1 MKQASAR
8 VADPIMCK
16 GTCAILPQLLAQS
29 LIFRPSEAYIIMRG
43 YRRGRAYMRNRIAAV
58 TGGRSAA
65 AQPLFAALVAEWR
78 AGGTKVAGVLSEPD
92 GASDR
97 TCTAGF
103 LREINSGEAYQ
114 IHLETPPVGTS
125 CDIDIAG
132 VETAGRDVLTDLG
145 TSDLVVLSKF
155 GKLETMG
162 GGLARAFE
170 AAIAADKPL
179 LTTVSEKHLEA
190 WRGVAPGSILLPADE
205 AAIRRWWEGARS
217 N

>member
-1 MKQASAR
+1 MRDFAAAGPELNFSSER
-8 VADPIMCK
+8 
-16 GTCAILPQLLAQS
+16 S
-29 LIFRPSEAYIIMRG
+29 LYKNAWLSSRKRTV
-43 YRRGRAYMRNRIAAV
+43 AYMRNRIAAV
-58 TGGRSAA
+58 TGGRSAVV
-65 AQPLFAALVAEWR
+65 QPLFAALVAEWR
-78 AGGTKVAGVLSEPD
+78 AGGTKIAGALSEPD

-125 CDIDIAG
+125 CDIDAAG
-132 VETAGRDVLTDLG
+132 VETAGRDVLVDLA

-162 GGLARAFE
+162 RGLARAFE
-170 AAIAADKPL
+170 AAIAGNKPL
-179 LTTVSEKHLEA
+179 LTSVSEKHLEA
-190 WRGVAPGSILLPADE
+190 WRAFAPDSILLPADD

>member
-1 MKQASAR
+1 MRDFAAAGPDLNFSTERGLYKKAR
-8 VADPIMCK
+8 FSSTK
-16 GTCAILPQLLAQS
+16 GAV
-29 LIFRPSEAYIIMRG
+29 
-43 YRRGRAYMRNRIAAV
+43 AYMRSRIAAV
-58 TGGRSAA
+58 SGGQSAA
-65 AQPLFAALVAEWR
+65 VQPLFAALVAEWR
-78 AGGTKVAGVLSEPD
+78 AGGTKVAGVLSELD

-114 IHLETPPVGTS
+114 IHLETRPVGTS
-125 CDIDIAG
+125 CDIDAAG
-132 VETAGRDVLTDLG
+132 VETAGRGVLNDLA

-162 GGLARAFE
+162 RGLARAFE
-170 AAIAADKPL
+170 AAIAAQKPL

-190 WRGVAPGSILLPADE
+190 WRSVAPDSILLSADE
-205 AAIRRWWEGARS
+205 AAIRRWWEDARS

>member
-1 MKQASAR
+1 M
-8 VADPIMCK
+8 
-16 GTCAILPQLLAQS
+16 
-29 LIFRPSEAYIIMRG
+29 PS
-43 YRRGRAYMRNRIAAV
+43 RIAAV
-58 TGGRSAA
+58 TGGQSAA
-65 AQPLFAALVAEWR
+65 VQPLFAALVTEWR

-125 CDIDIAG
+125 CDIDAAG
-132 VETAGRDVLTDLG
+132 VETAGRDVLTDLEP
-145 TSDLVVLSKF
+145 SDLVILSKF

-190 WRGVAPGSILLPADE
+190 WRAVAPDSILLPADE